1 MPVSDPAVDISSL
14 TPEQKLRLIEE
25 LWDRL
30 SDDEI
35 PITEAQRQEL
45 ERRLADLESN
55 PDKVV
60 PWDEVRRRLQDRI
73 T

>member
-1 MPVSDPAVDISSL
+1 MSDPAVDINSL

-25 LWDRL
+25 LWGSL

-35 PITEAQRQEL
+35 PITEAQKQEL

-60 PWDEVRRRLQDRI
+60 PWDEVRRRLQDRLK
-73 T
+73 

>member
-1 MPVSDPAVDISSL
+1 MSDPAVDISSL
-14 TPEQKLRLIEE
+14 TAEQKLRLIEE
-25 LWDRL
+25 LWDSL

-35 PITEAQRQEL
+35 PITEAQKQEL